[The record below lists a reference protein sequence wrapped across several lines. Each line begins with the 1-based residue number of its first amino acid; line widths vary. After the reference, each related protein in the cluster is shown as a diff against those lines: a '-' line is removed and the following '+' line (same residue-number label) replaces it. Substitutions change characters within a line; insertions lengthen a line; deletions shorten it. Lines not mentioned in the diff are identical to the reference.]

1 MTTQY
6 SKEVH
11 IMAGHY
17 LQSLLGEREKIVL
30 VTRHHWFVLA
40 RSIIFEVFLI
50 LVIFT
55 ATIVGTVAIS
65 ASSPFRFIV
74 PLIGFIFLLIP
85 IATGTRD
92 VLDWT
97 HHQYIIT
104 NFRVMQISGIFN
116 KSVIDS
122 SLDKV
127 NDIKMS
133 QSAFGRMFGYGDI
146 EILTASELGVNM
158 FKRID
163 NPVRFKAALI
173 NAKAYLEHAGED
185 APLPEVLPPS
195 ENKQEIPGMISKLA
209 ELRAQGILTEV
220 EFQQKKAELL
230 AKL

>member
-1 MTTQY
+1 
-6 SKEVH
+6 
-11 IMAGHY
+11 MASHY
-17 LQSLLGEREKIVL
+17 LQSLLGEREKIIL

-50 LVIFT
+50 LVIFA
-55 ATIVGTVAIS
+55 ATIAGTVLIS
-65 ASSPFRFIV
+65 ASQSPFEFII
-74 PLIGFIFLLIP
+74 PLIGFLIMLFP

-104 NFRVMQISGIFN
+104 NLRVMQISGIFN
-116 KSVIDS
+116 KNVIDS

-146 EILTASELGVNM
+146 EILTASELGVNL

-163 NPVRFKAALI
+163 NPVKFKSALI
-173 NAKAYLEHAGED
+173 NAKAYLEHAGEQVAEP
-185 APLPEVLPPS
+185 APEPET
-195 ENKQEIPGMISKLA
+195 KMDIPVMISKLA
-209 ELRAQGILTEV
+209 DLRGQGILTED
-220 EFQQKKAELL
+220 EFQRKKAELL
-230 AKL
+230 SKL